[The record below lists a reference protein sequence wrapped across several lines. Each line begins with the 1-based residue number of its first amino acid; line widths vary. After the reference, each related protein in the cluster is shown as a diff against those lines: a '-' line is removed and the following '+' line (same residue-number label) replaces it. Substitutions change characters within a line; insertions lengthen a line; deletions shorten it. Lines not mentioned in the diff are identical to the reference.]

1 MRIEDLEMKPAEAC
15 MWLRPETSIP
25 LINKAKEKG
34 MSYQDILAQ
43 IDQAINIV
51 CGIAEKLDN
60 KEYQNVISAA
70 YSLKFPHYLCKDKTH
85 VQLEEET
92 LHWIRNIIRKYYD

>member
-1 MRIEDLEMKPAEAC
+1 MKIKNLKMSPSEAC
-15 MWLRPETSIP
+15 KWLRPETSVP

-43 IDQAINIV
+43 IDQAIDVV

-60 KEYQNVISAA
+60 EEYQKIICGADGIE
-70 YSLKFPHYLCKDKTH
+70 FPHYLCKNKTH
-85 VQLEEET
+85 RKLEEET
-92 LHWIRNIIRKYYD
+92 LHWLREIIGEYYL